1 MDDTLQQTEPW
12 RQPNT
17 FMDIIAPNR
26 VKNPLPK
33 APARS
38 ETLMRTAVKKP
49 QPVQPAPRNFTVNT
63 ISTDNQLATQV
74 SAHKT
79 DHSEAASLTDKSP
92 LISRFS
98 ANADISTE
106 PEQQYPSMD
115 APTDLSVA
123 AEPEQFNEQEIQAP
137 QPIELAMDR
146 PTISNVFANSLPI
159 DLSSSER
166 SRPVSRWHMAKRL
179 SGWTVLAVVLIGLVG
194 SGIYINS
201 NFEKLELYLASNKAG
216 FSATLPSIKPSG
228 YDLNSISTGSGALQ
242 ASFKSNSDSRTYSIS
257 ESKSSISSGQLLTG
271 YVLQKAGENYQTI
284 QTDGKI
290 IYVYGGQDATWVS
303 KGIWYIVSDNN
314 SLSNHQ
320 IIDIADSM

>member
-1 MDDTLQQTEPW
+1 
-12 RQPNT
+12 
-17 FMDIIAPNR
+17 MDIITPSR

-38 ETLMRTAVKKP
+38 ETLMRTVVKKP
-49 QPVQPAPRNFTVNT
+49 QPVQSAPKDLTVNAVQ
-63 ISTDNQLATQV
+63 SDNQLTAQV
-74 SAHKT
+74 STHNT
-79 DHSEAASLTDKSP
+79 DHSEAAGLTDKSP
-92 LISRFS
+92 LVSRFS
-98 ANADISTE
+98 ANANMATE

-115 APTDLSVA
+115 ASTDLNVA
-123 AEPEQFNEQEIQAP
+123 AEPEQVNEQEIQAS
-137 QPIELAMDR
+137 QPIELAMDQ
-146 PTISNVFANSLPI
+146 PTIGSIFADNMPI

-166 SRPVSRWHMAKRL
+166 SRPVSRWHTAKRL
-179 SGWTVLAVVLIGLVG
+179 SSWTVLAVVLIGLIG

-201 NFEKLELYLASNKAG
+201 NFEKLELSLASSKAG

-228 YDLNSISTGSGALQ
+228 YDLSSISTGSGALQ

-257 ESKSSISSGQLLTG
+257 ESKSSISSNQLLTG
-271 YVLQKAGENYQTI
+271 YVLQKAGENYETI
-284 QTDGKI
+284 QTNGKI

>member
-1 MDDTLQQTEPW
+1 
-12 RQPNT
+12 
-17 FMDIIAPNR
+17 
-26 VKNPLPK
+26 
-33 APARS
+33 
-38 ETLMRTAVKKP
+38 MRTAVKKP
-49 QPVQPAPRNFTVNT
+49 QPVQPAANNFAVNT
-63 ISTDNQLATQV
+63 TPLDNQLAEGV
-74 SAHKT
+74 STFKT
-79 DHSEAASLTDKSP
+79 DHSDAASITDKSL

-98 ANADISTE
+98 ANTNMAIE

-115 APTDLSVA
+115 APADLNVA
-123 AEPEQFNEQEIQAP
+123 AEPEQSNEQEIQAS
-137 QPIELAMDR
+137 QPVELVMDR
-146 PTISNVFANSLPI
+146 PTISNIFANNMPI

-166 SRPVSRWHMAKRL
+166 SRPVSRWHTAKRL

-216 FSATLPSIKPSG
+216 FNATLPSIKPSG
-228 YDLNSISTGSGALQ
+228 YDLSSISTGSGALQ

-271 YVLQKAGENYQTI
+271 YVLQKAGQNYQTI

-290 IYVYGGQDATWVS
+290 IYVYGSQDATWVNN
-303 KGIWYIVSDNN
+303 GIWYIVSDNN